1 MSCSVFAFSQEI
13 KFGAKA
19 GLNSPNL
26 RSDYPTGIDE
36 HNSKNSFSYW
46 RLCRIWNK
54 RQIYITT

>member
-46 RLCRIWNK
+46 RLCRI
-54 RQIYITT
+54 